1 MKTYNSFEEAFA
13 AMIQFQDY
21 GNSTRLFEIRYVG
34 PGEQRV
40 LVEVVRN

>member
-13 AMIQFQDY
+13 AMIWFQD
-21 GNSTRLFEIRYVG
+21 NSKGERLFEIRQTGV
-34 PGEQRV
+34 GEQRI